1 MYSPARHD
9 TVLLH
14 YIVNGEERSILI
26 SELIAQCNPRDE
38 NGEPM
43 VFANDFVFD
52 EDGNKM

>member
-14 YIVNGEERSILI
+14 YIVNGEEHSILI